1 MKVLTGFQ
9 APLLCAAAFLLFGCQ
24 TVKHE
29 IQESNA
35 RTTENQLTAAGFKI
49 MMADTKERQKMLTSL
64 PADTMSHFQRPDDTY
79 YVYPDPVVCS
89 CLYVGRQ
96 QEFEKLQKL
105 SVDLANSNRAMISH
119 EISENQQAGFAP
131 SGAWGNMGYW
141 GITNPNSMGRPG
153 YDPE

>member
-1 MKVLTGFQ
+1 MKVLIRFL
-9 APLLCAAAFLLFGCQ
+9 APLLGAAAFLLSGCQ

-64 PADTMSHFQRPDDTY
+64 PPDTMSHFQRPDNTY

-96 QEFEKLQKL
+96 
-105 SVDLANSNRAMISH
+105 
-119 EISENQQAGFAP
+119 
-131 SGAWGNMGYW
+131 
-141 GITNPNSMGRPG
+141 
-153 YDPE
+153 

>member
-1 MKVLTGFQ
+1 
-9 APLLCAAAFLLFGCQ
+9 
-24 TVKHE
+24 
-29 IQESNA
+29 
-35 RTTENQLTAAGFKI
+35 
-49 MMADTKERQKMLTSL
+49 MLTSL
-64 PADTMSHFQRPDDTY
+64 PPDSMSHFQRPDNTY

-131 SGAWGNMGYW
+131 SGAWGTMGYW